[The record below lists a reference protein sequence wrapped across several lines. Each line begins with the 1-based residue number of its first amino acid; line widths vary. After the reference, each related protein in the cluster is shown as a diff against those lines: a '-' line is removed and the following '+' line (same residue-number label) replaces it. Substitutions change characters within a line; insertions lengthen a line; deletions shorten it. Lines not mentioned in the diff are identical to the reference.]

1 MKKKTSTVRTPTG
14 AHLRARVGA
23 DLDLSAEVVRDRH
36 GRRVTERRIEEI
48 VAEVKRVGR
57 PSLAGSAAHSPRVSF
72 RVPADVRARAEHLA
86 AKTGKS
92 LSTLARDAF
101 EDALRRAR

>member
-1 MKKKTSTVRTPTG
+1 MKKKTTTVRTPTG
-14 AHLRARVGA
+14 HRLRADVGP
-23 DLDLSAEVVRDRH
+23 DVDLSAEVIRDRR
-36 GRRVTERRIEEI
+36 GRRVTERRVEEI

-72 RVPADVRARAEHLA
+72 RVPAEVRARAEHLA
-86 AKTGKS
+86 AKTGKR

-101 EDALRRAR
+101 EDALRRAQ